1 MKGDKIWEAIKELF
15 PGAQEGVPMARYT
28 TFKIGGPAKYFV
40 SIKSVDELQQ
50 ALALALK
57 HSLNYFMFGGGSN
70 MLVAD
75 EGFDGMAIKIEM
87 NAYSVADDTVVA
99 DAGVVTAILTRAAID
114 AGLTGFEWGIGVP
127 GTIGG
132 AVRGNAGAF
141 GGEMKDVVESA
152 EALVDGEVHTFS
164 NAECKFRYRHSIFKE
179 NGGIVVGVT
188 LKLKPDAERGGVK
201 KMMEYLDKRNKTQP
215 KGAAS
220 TGCIFKNYEF
230 PPKVDQPLADA
241 PFLETMRAKSVPE
254 EFLTKKRI
262 SAGWLIEQVGM
273 KGAKVGGAEV
283 SAAHGN
289 FIVNSGHATAAD
301 VRTLIVNSKEK
312 VAGKFGIDLE
322 EEIQYIGF

>member
-1 MKGDKIWEAIKELF
+1 MKGDKIWEAIQELF
-15 PGAQEGVPMARYT
+15 PSAREGVPMARYT

-40 SIKSVDELQQ
+40 PVKSVDELQKAF
-50 ALALALK
+50 ALAQK
-57 HSLNYFMFGGGSN
+57 HSLNYFVFGGGSN

-75 EGFDGMAIKIEM
+75 EGFDGLAIKMEM
-87 NAYSVADDTVVA
+87 NAYSVADDTVVV

-127 GTIGG
+127 GTVGG

-141 GGEMKDVVESA
+141 GGEMKDVVESVQ
-152 EALVDGEVHTFS
+152 ALVDGEVHTFS
-164 NAECKFRYRHSIFKE
+164 NAECTFRYRHSIFKE
-179 NGGIVVGVT
+179 NGGVVLGVT

-201 KMMEYLDKRNKTQP
+201 KMMEFLDRRNKTQP

-230 PPKVDQPLADA
+230 VEVNSAWAEKNIPQ
-241 PFLETMRAKSVPE
+241 
-254 EFLTKKRI
+254 EFLDKKRI
-262 SAGWLIEQVGM
+262 SAGWLIEQAGM
-273 KGAKVGGAEV
+273 KGEKVGGAEV

-301 VRTLIVNSKEK
+301 VRALIANSKEK
-312 VAGKFGIDLE
+312 VAEKFGIDLE